1 MAIPLRANANQTD
14 FFSDHLSHFSGAR
27 TNPYAIQVAGAICKD
42 FKLSVAGQRR
52 LNKALNDLPCID
64 ALDSRLSFAWSME
77 HIIRSPRVHQFGYEH
92 LTIVITLAECFHEAY
107 AAEVFHQ
114 LAKKALPPGQS
125 TPHIYQWL
133 DLIHFC
139 NGILAIDEFSSIV
152 ESFILLDP
160 YSVTPGGKYSSDRC
174 LTPTQSIADALL
186 ALSELTCGKRDNL
199 TLRGGGVIGWLG
211 ALAEQFF
218 GLSVTIESKEHVHL
232 HGPLRDAQLS
242 LIYTEKPEL
251 IIEDGTMESLTKEM
265 SVISLSP
272 YSRQV
277 HFLPFGGRVQW
288 SALLQQVFGQS
299 FHDLEVHSKSMYAAI
314 GSAFRAIEG
323 AKDSSSINPKQSP
336 HVTLSAMPEEPSAQS
351 LIERLTAYVSSLQ
364 RGAAKMERPLRLTP
378 QEAAKMHFEEIKYL
392 VSKCKCGFCHK
403 ISDDP
408 AAANS
413 AVPISTGSTVGKI
426 GYCLPSIVE
435 TIVMI
440 GLMLSRVVT
449 DRQLNP
455 SREGIQLLYK
465 LRADKFARTPDHD
478 IDIPKPNTVSA
489 LYDDLLHAPTSYVLR
504 MACKFFAGGHMPP
517 LGDHLLPTE
526 TVALAH
532 EGICAFASELV
543 GGRNVRKD
551 MKGMVRVVNGG
562 FSIGQK
568 TYRIAAWSPRRP
580 IGREG
585 WQWEDV
591 DLEHLPSNG
600 SGSKLWVK

>member
-1 MAIPLRANANQTD
+1 MAPNPLQIDGKSDT

-42 FKLSVAGQRR
+42 FKLSIAGQRR

-64 ALDSRLSFAWSME
+64 ALDSRLSFAWSTE
-77 HIIRSPRVHQFGYEH
+77 HVIRSPRVHQFGYEH

-114 LAKKALPPGQS
+114 LAKKMLPPGQS

-139 NGILAIDEFSSIV
+139 NGILATDDFSSIV

-174 LTPTQSIADALL
+174 LVPASSVADALI
-186 ALSELTCGKRDNL
+186 ALSDLTSGKRENL
-199 TLRGGGVIGWLG
+199 TLRGGGVIGWLA

-218 GLSVTIESKEHVHL
+218 GLTVTIESKQHNHL
-232 HGPLRDAQLS
+232 HGPTRDAQLN

-251 IIEDGTMESLTKEM
+251 IIEDGTLESLSKEL
-265 SVISLSP
+265 SAISFSP
-272 YSRQV
+272 YSRQI
-277 HFLPFGGRVQW
+277 HFLPYGGRVRW
-288 SALLQQVFGQS
+288 ATLLPQVFGQS
-299 FHDLEVHSKSMYAAI
+299 IHELEVHSKSMYTAI
-314 GSAFRAIEG
+314 GCAYRAIEG
-323 AKDSSSINPKQSP
+323 AKDASSISPKQGR
-336 HVTLSAMPEEPSAQS
+336 HATLSPPPEEPSAQN
-351 LIERLTAYVSSLQ
+351 LIERLTAHISGLQ
-364 RGAAKMERPLRLTP
+364 RGGGKMERQLRLTP
-378 QEAAKMHFEEIKYL
+378 QEAAKQHYEEIQYL
-392 VSKCKCGFCHK
+392 ASKCRCIFCHK
-403 ISDDP
+403 VLDKSTEPDISQ
-408 AAANS
+408 S
-413 AVPISTGSTVGKI
+413 EGKTATDL

-435 TIVMI
+435 TIIMI
-440 GLMLSRVVT
+440 GLMLSRIVT
-449 DRQLNP
+449 DRQIGP
-455 SREGIQLLYK
+455 SREGVQLLYK
-465 LRADKFARTPDHD
+465 LRTDRFAKTLDHN
-478 IDIPKPNTVSA
+478 ISSPTPNTIST
-489 LYDDLLHAPTSYVLR
+489 LYDDLLHTPTSYILR

-517 LGDHLLPTE
+517 IGDHLVPVE

-543 GGRNVRKD
+543 GGRGVRKD
-551 MKGMVRVVNGG
+551 LKGMVRVVNGG

-580 IGREG
+580 VGWEG

-591 DLEHLPSNG
+591 ELIHLSSDAG
-600 SGSKLWVK
+600 GGKLWVK